1 MTGAQL
7 KERAVV
13 SGPVSEQ
20 VPRWVG
26 DEDPVHLRVTPE
38 DVRTL
43 HRRIPELVG
52 QVRQQLRSSSGSTQR
67 HIVLDLSAVPPTPI
81 AAPLLFL
88 VHLLRRLVNDK
99 GKIDVIGVTPALRA
113 ALIAYDL
120 PDNITVIDAHGRR
133 WPG

>member
-1 MTGAQL
+1 MTEAQL
-7 KERAVV
+7 KEHAVV
-13 SGPVSEQ
+13 SGPVSER
-20 VPRWVG
+20 VSRWVD
-26 DEDPVHLRVTPE
+26 DEDPVRLRVTPD

-52 QVRQQLRSSSGSTQR
+52 QVRQQLRSSSDSTRR

-88 VHLLRRLVNDK
+88 VRLLRRLVNDE
-99 GKIDVIGVTPALRA
+99 GKIDVIGVTPAIRA
-113 ALIAYDL
+113 ALTAFDL